1 MRLNAIIGV
10 AGVHP
15 SESTQAKKIGRFF
28 ELLVLLALLVVF
40 AQVLMFTSGMLEQA
54 NWITHAVWFVFVLEL
69 VVNLKQ
75 VKDKFRYFK
84 ENWLNVV
91 IVVIAFPWFEWGS
104 EWAMIVRS
112 LRLLLFVRFF
122 TGFSK
127 DFVAVLNRNRFGQ
140 ILVATIFIVLGAG
153 AIFSYLEDRSLWEG
167 VWYAIVT
174 ITTVGY
180 GDVVPTTDSGRAF
193 GIGLIVFGVMF
204 FSLVT
209 ANIAAFL
216 IDSDRKR
223 LEKEVLSYVR
233 QTEKR
238 LATQQADNEAQVE
251 RIMLHMSQEIERLKQ
266 ELEIRKDESSSS
278 NANSQKNVSKSD

>member
-15 SESTQAKKIGRFF
+15 SESIQAKKIGRFF
-28 ELLVLLALLVVF
+28 ELMVLLALAVVF
-40 AQVLMFTSGMLEQA
+40 AQVLMFYSGLLNEA
-54 NWITHAVWFVFVLEL
+54 NWVTHAVWFVFVFEL
-69 VVNLKQ
+69 LVNLKQ
-75 VKDKFRYFK
+75 VNDKSRYLK

-91 IVVIAFPWFEWGS
+91 IVVIAFPWVEWGS

-127 DFVAVLNRNRFGQ
+127 GFVAVLNRNRFGQ

-167 VWYAIVT
+167 IWYAVVT

-223 LEKEVLSYVR
+223 LEKEVLDHVK

-238 LATQQADNEAQVE
+238 LATQQSENEKQVE
-251 RIMLHMSQEIERLKQ
+251 RIMLHMSKEIESLKQ
-266 ELEIRKDESSSS
+266 ELEVRNNKMKSQNNEMRK
-278 NANSQKNVSKSD
+278 

>member
-15 SESTQAKKIGRFF
+15 SESIQAKKIGRFF
-28 ELLVLLALLVVF
+28 ELMVLLALVIVF
-40 AQVLMFTSGMLEQA
+40 AQVLMFYSGLLNEA
-54 NWITHAVWFVFVLEL
+54 NWVTHAVWFVFVFEL
-69 VVNLKQ
+69 LVNLKQ
-75 VKDKFRYFK
+75 VNDKSRYLK

-91 IVVIAFPWFEWGS
+91 IVVIAFPWVEWGS

-127 DFVAVLNRNRFGQ
+127 GFVAVLNRNRFGQ

-167 VWYAIVT
+167 IWYAVVT

-223 LEKEVLSYVR
+223 LEKEVLDHVK

-238 LATQQADNEAQVE
+238 LATQQSENEKQVE
-251 RIMLHMSQEIERLKQ
+251 RIMLHMSKEIESLKQ
-266 ELEIRKDESSSS
+266 ELEVRNNKMKSQNNEMRK
-278 NANSQKNVSKSD
+278 

>member
-15 SESTQAKKIGRFF
+15 SESIQAKKIGRFF
-28 ELLVLLALLVVF
+28 ELMVLLALVVVF
-40 AQVLMFTSGMLEQA
+40 AQVLMFYSGLLNEA
-54 NWITHAVWFVFVLEL
+54 NWVTHAVWFVFVFEL
-69 VVNLKQ
+69 LVNLKQ
-75 VKDKFRYFK
+75 VNDKSRYLK

-91 IVVIAFPWFEWGS
+91 IVVIAFPWVEWGS

-127 DFVAVLNRNRFGQ
+127 GFVAVLNRNRFGQ

-167 VWYAIVT
+167 IWYAVVT

-223 LEKEVLSYVR
+223 LEKEVLDHVK

-238 LATQQADNEAQVE
+238 LATQQSENEKQVE
-251 RIMLHMSQEIERLKQ
+251 RIMLHMSKEIESLKQ
-266 ELEIRKDESSSS
+266 ELEVRNNKMKSQNNEMRK
-278 NANSQKNVSKSD
+278 